1 MNKDNNEKK
10 KNKKLLLILVIL
22 IALVAI
28 SVVTIFLVMNN
39 KGDQKDEKTLAYTDL
54 IKEISYGNIEKI
66 EMTVGSTTV
75 KVKVKNVEE
84 EKTSIVPNTESFMGY
99 VQQKVAEGNEI
110 ELIQKPKSF
119 FSNLASVIV
128 SLLPTIIMLALFIM
142 IFKMQGLG
150 ERGEVYDEAEK
161 NTKVRFKDVAGLD
174 EEKQEMIEIVD
185 FLKKPEKFT
194 KMGAKVP
201 KGVLLY
207 GKPGTGKTL
216 IAKAI
221 AGEANVP
228 FISMSGSE
236 FIEMFAGLG
245 ASRVRKLFE
254 KARKLAPCIVFID
267 EIDAIGSR
275 RTSNSGAE
283 TENNQTLNQ
292 LLVEMDGFS
301 SEETIIVLAATNRPE
316 MLDQALLRPGRFD
329 RQITIPAPDLKG
341 RLEILKIHAQKKML
355 SDEVNLESIAE
366 DTAGFTGA
374 ELANILNEAAIIAT
388 INKHDEIE
396 NSDIEEAV
404 KKVTVGLEKKTRKY
418 SDKDKKLTAYH
429 EAGHAVVS
437 RYLPTQTDVKE
448 ISIVPR
454 GVAGGYTMYKSDD
467 DKYYISKTEMQ
478 EKLIALLGGRA
489 AEKLVLDDI
498 STGASNDIEVAT
510 KIARDMVTKYGMSDT
525 LGPIDFQG
533 KEPYEIQ
540 MFGENIGDKIGQE
553 VKTLIDTAYN
563 DALSLL
569 NEHRDKLDLIANAL
583 LEKEKINEE
592 DFKRVR
598 RLQQYLHRQY
608 KDCSRKRYSI
618 ILEALAYAID
628 YDKSFI
634 YDLSMADKKLKKM
647 YLEDFMEGFDYALYD
662 SRYEENEAEE

>member
-1 MNKDNNEKK
+1 MENN
-10 KNKKLLLILVIL
+10 KNKPKKEKLILSLSILAVLILILVGMM
-22 IALVAI
+22 
-28 SVVTIFLVMNN
+28 IFYITKNQN
-39 KGDQKDEKTLAYTDL
+39 SDDKTLAYTDL
-54 IKEISYGNIEKI
+54 IKEMSYGNIEKI
-66 EMTVGSTTV
+66 EMTVGNTSV
-75 KVKVKNVEE
+75 KVKIKNNDT
-84 EKTSIVPNTESFMGY
+84 EKKAIVPNTQAFIEL

-110 ELIQKPKSF
+110 ELVQKPKSILTQIPTTLF
-119 FSNLASVIV
+119 
-128 SLLPTIIMLALFIM
+128 SLLPTIIMVALFIM

-150 ERGEVYDEAEK
+150 EKGQVYEETERK
-161 NTKVRFKDVAGLD
+161 TKIKFKDVAGLD
-174 EEKQEMIEIVD
+174 EEKEELVEIVD
-185 FLKKPEKFT
+185 FLKRPEKFT
-194 KMGAKVP
+194 KMGAKIP

-254 KARKLAPCIVFID
+254 KARKLSPCIVFID
-267 EIDAIGSR
+267 EIDAIGAR

-316 MLDQALLRPGRFD
+316 MLDKALLRPGRFD
-329 RQITIPAPDLKG
+329 RQITIPVPDLKG
-341 RLEILKIHAQKKML
+341 RLEILKIHSEDKRL
-355 SDEVNLESIAE
+355 SDNVNLESIAE

-388 INKHDEIE
+388 INTHEEIE

-404 KKVTVGLEKKTRKY
+404 KKVTVGLEKKTRVY
-418 SDKDKKLTAYH
+418 SEKDKKLTAYH

-437 RYLPTQTDVKE
+437 KYLPTQMDVKE
-448 ISIVPR
+448 VSIIPR
-454 GVAGGYTMYKSDD
+454 GVAGGYTMYKSDE
-467 DKYYISKTEMQ
+467 DKYYMSRTEMQ

-510 KIARDMVTKYGMSDT
+510 KIAREMVTKYGMSDN

-533 KEPYEIQ
+533 RDQNDYMI
-540 MFGENIGDKIGQE
+540 FGENIGDKIGQE
-553 VKTLIDTAYN
+553 VKNLIDIAYN
-563 DALSLL
+563 DAQKLL
-569 NEHRDKLDLIANAL
+569 IEHRDKLDIIAQTL
-583 LEKEKINEE
+583 LKQEKINEE
-592 DFKRVR
+592 EFK
-598 RLQQYLHRQY
+598 
-608 KDCSRKRYSI
+608 KI
-618 ILEALAYAID
+618 FE
-628 YDKSFI
+628 
-634 YDLSMADKKLKKM
+634 
-647 YLEDFMEGFDYALYD
+647 
-662 SRYEENEAEE
+662 

>member
-1 MNKDNNEKK
+1 MDKN
-10 KNKKLLLILVIL
+10 KNKKGKNKSLIISAIILMVIVVIL
-22 IALVAI
+22 AGVAI
-28 SVVTIFLVMNN
+28 FYITKSEE
-39 KGDQKDEKTLAYTDL
+39 KDEKTLAYTDL

-66 EMTVGSTTV
+66 EMTVGSTNV
-75 KVKVKNVEE
+75 KVKMKDVEE
-84 EKTSIVPNTESFMGY
+84 EKKSIVPNTEAFIEL
-99 VQQKVAEGNEI
+99 VQQKVADGNDI
-110 ELIQKPKSF
+110 ELIQKPKSV
-119 FSNLASVIV
+119 LMQLPATLLG
-128 SLLPTIIMLALFIM
+128 LLPTFIMLGLFVM

-150 ERGEVYDEAEK
+150 EKGQVYEDTERK
-161 NTKVRFKDVAGLD
+161 TKIRFNDVAGLD
-174 EEKQEMIEIVD
+174 EEKEELIEIVD

-194 KMGAKVP
+194 KMGAKIP

-221 AGEANVP
+221 AGEADVP

-245 ASRVRKLFE
+245 ASRVRKLFD

-267 EIDAIGSR
+267 EIDAIGAR

-316 MLDQALLRPGRFD
+316 MLDKALLRPGRFD
-329 RQITIPAPDLKG
+329 RQITIPNPDLKG
-341 RLEILKIHAQKKML
+341 RLDILKIHSEDKRL
-355 SDEVNLESIAE
+355 SEDVNLESIAE

-388 INKHDEIE
+388 INKHDDIE

-404 KKVTVGLEKKTRKY
+404 KKVTVGLEKHSRVY
-418 SDKDKKLTAYH
+418 SEKDKKLTAYH

-437 RYLPTQTDVKE
+437 KYLETQTDVKE
-448 ISIVPR
+448 VSIIPR
-454 GVAGGYTMYKSDD
+454 GVAGGYTMYKSDE

-478 EKLIALLGGRA
+478 EKLVALLGGRA

-510 KIARDMVTKYGMSDT
+510 KIAREMVTKYGMSDN

-533 KEPYEIQ
+533 KEQ
-540 MFGENIGDKIGQE
+540 NDMFVFGENIGDKIGAE
-553 VKTLIDTAYN
+553 VKALIDKAYN
-563 DALSLL
+563 DAQKLL
-569 NEHRDKLDLIANAL
+569 MEHRDKLDTIAQTL
-583 LEKEKINEE
+583 LEKEKINEVE
-592 DFKRVR
+592 FKR
-598 RLQQYLHRQY
+598 
-608 KDCSRKRYSI
+608 I
-618 ILEALAYAID
+618 FE
-628 YDKSFI
+628 
-634 YDLSMADKKLKKM
+634 
-647 YLEDFMEGFDYALYD
+647 
-662 SRYEENEAEE
+662 

>member
-1 MNKDNNEKK
+1 MSKK
-10 KNKKLLLILVIL
+10 KNDKKKEKKLWLSLISILILVIL
-22 IALVAI
+22 LAGITVFYMKN
-28 SVVTIFLVMNN
+28 TD
-39 KGDQKDEKTLAYTDL
+39 KEEEKTLAYTDL
-54 IKEISYGNIEKI
+54 IKELSYGNIEKV

-75 KVKVKNVEE
+75 KVKQKDIEE
-84 EKTSIVPNTESFMGY
+84 EKNAIVPNTESFIGL
-99 VQQKVAEGNEI
+99 VQEKVTEGNEI
-110 ELIQKPKSF
+110 ELVQKPRSVLAQIPSF
-119 FSNLASVIV
+119 IISF
-128 SLLPTIIMLALFIM
+128 LPTLIMLALFIM

-150 ERGEVYDEAEK
+150 EKGKVYDDTERK
-161 NTKVRFKDVAGLD
+161 TKIKFDDVAGLD
-174 EEKQEMIEIVD
+174 EEKEELVEIVE

-194 KMGAKVP
+194 KMGAKIP

-221 AGEANVP
+221 AGEADVP

-267 EIDAIGSR
+267 EIDAIGAR

-316 MLDQALLRPGRFD
+316 MLDKALLRPGRFD
-329 RQITIPAPDLKG
+329 RQVTIPTPDLKG
-341 RLEILKIHAQKKML
+341 RLEILKIHAKDKRV
-355 SDEVNLESIAE
+355 SENVNLENIAE

-388 INKHDEIE
+388 KNGHEDIE
-396 NSDIEEAV
+396 NDDIEEAV
-404 KKVTVGLEKKTRKY
+404 KKVTVGIEKRTRVY
-418 SDKDKKLTAYH
+418 SEKDKKLTAYH

-448 ISIVPR
+448 VSIIPR
-454 GVAGGYTMYKSDD
+454 GVAGGYTMYKSDE

-478 EKLIALLGGRA
+478 EKLIGLLGGRA

-533 KEPYEIQ
+533 KEPYEMQ
-540 MFGENIGDKIGQE
+540 MFGEDIGDKIGKE
-553 VKTLIDTAYN
+553 VKMLIDTAYN
-563 DALSLL
+563 DAQMLL
-569 NEHRDKLDLIANAL
+569 QQHRDKLDRIAEAL
-583 LEKEKINEE
+583 LQKEKINEQ
-592 DFKRVR
+592 DFK
-598 RLQQYLHRQY
+598 
-608 KDCSRKRYSI
+608 K
-618 ILEALAYAID
+618 
-628 YDKSFI
+628 F
-634 YDLSMADKKLKKM
+634 
-647 YLEDFMEGFDYALYD
+647 F
-662 SRYEENEAEE
+662 EE